1 MAPFDPASYSDFA
14 QGRIKHID
22 FQIGVDFSAQ
32 VLNIV
37 AVYHIDRPV
46 TSALDLD
53 SAKIN
58 LRRAHAD
65 GRDIHWEFAATDDY
79 LGTRLRLTDLN
90 GATQFTLEFSTSPE
104 AAAVQWLA
112 PAQTAGGRHPFLYT
126 QCQDIH
132 ARSVFPC
139 QDSPSI
145 RFTYSAEVTAPE
157 GLIAVMAAEPLP
169 AGSGSGEF
177 FFTMP
182 QPIPS
187 YLFGLAVGELVF
199 QEIGPRSG
207 IYAEPKVLDSA
218 VWEFA
223 GNEQVI
229 LETEKLLG
237 PYLWGRYDLLILP
250 PSFPF
255 GGMENPR
262 LTFITPTAILGT
274 RGQANLIT
282 HELAHAWTGNLVTN
296 ATWQDFWLNEGWT
309 TYAENR
315 ISEILEGKDA
325 NDLHLV
331 HEEHNLLEAM
341 GRVGMDA
348 PDTCLKVY
356 GDGRDAH
363 PSAFGVAYYKGYFF
377 LRECELAVGRAKFDP
392 FVLKYMAAFQFQS
405 ITTETFL
412 DFFKTELPEV
422 FEKVDVNAWV
432 YKPGMPANRTRP
444 QSALFDAV
452 SESLRA
458 YENGTRPTLAQV
470 QGWRRDQ
477 ILTFLGG
484 LPNQIPVDDCKY
496 FESIFELEKRN
507 DGAFFSA
514 FYAICINSGYTEIL
528 PRVREFMS
536 RIGRMLYLAPVL
548 RALTAA
554 DWSRGQARA
563 LVDEVRAVHHPVS
576 VAAMER
582 VLKMAGL

>member
-1 MAPFDPASYSDFA
+1 MAPHDPASYSDFA
-14 QGRIKHID
+14 QGRIRHID
-22 FQIGVDFSAQ
+22 FQIRADFSAQ
-32 VLNIV
+32 VLNIA
-37 AVYHIDRPV
+37 AVYQMDRPI
-46 TSALDLD
+46 TSPLDLD
-53 SAKIN
+53 SVKIN

-65 GRDIHWEFAATDDY
+65 GRDIKWDFSPADEH
-79 LGTRLRLTDLN
+79 LGARLRLNGLD

-104 AAAVQWLA
+104 AAALQWLA

-126 QCQDIH
+126 QCQDIN

-157 GLIAVMAAEPLP
+157 GLVAVMAAEPLP
-169 AGSGSGEF
+169 AGSGSGQF

-315 ISEILEGKDA
+315 ISEILEGVEA
-325 NDLHLV
+325 NQLHLV
-331 HEEHNLLEAM
+331 YEERNLLEAM
-341 GRVGMDA
+341 ERVGMDS
-348 PDTCLKVY
+348 PQTCLKVY
-356 GDGRDAH
+356 GDGRDAN
-363 PSAFGVAYYKGYFF
+363 PAAFSVPYYKGYFF
-377 LRECELAVGRAKFDP
+377 LHECELAVGRETFDA
-392 FVLKYMAAFQFQS
+392 FVKKYMAAFQFQS

-422 FEKVDVNAWV
+422 FAKVDVNAWV
-432 YKPGMPANRTRP
+432 YTPGLPANRTRP
-444 QSALFDAV
+444 HSALFDAV
-452 SESLRA
+452 TESLRA
-458 YENGTRPTLAQV
+458 YSTGTRPTLAQA
-470 QGWRRDQ
+470 QGWHRDQ

-484 LPNQIPVDDCKY
+484 LPNKISVEDCKY
-496 FESIFELEKRN
+496 FEATFELEKRN
-507 DGAFFSA
+507 DGAFFAA
-514 FYAICINSGYTEIL
+514 FYALCIASGYTEIL

-536 RIGRMLYLAPVL
+536 HIGRMLYLAPVV
-548 RALTAA
+548 RALIET
-554 DWSRGQARA
+554 DWSRGQVRA
-563 LVDEVRAVHHPVS
+563 LVDEVRAIHHPLT
-576 VAAMER
+576 VANMER
-582 VLKMAGL
+582 LLKMAGL